1 MPSADENY
9 ELKEQL
15 GQGTFGS
22 VYKAYVVSEAQCQKR
37 NLAALTSFLLFFSQ
51 KLYLN
56 LVTCKIYSCRGA
68 CLRNR
73 GSAKKLRHRQQR

>member
-37 NLAALTSFLLFFSQ
+37 NLAALTSFLLFSSL
-51 KLYLN
+51 K
-56 LVTCKIYSCRGA
+56 
-68 CLRNR
+68 NR
-73 GSAKKLRHRQQR
+73 SM

>member
-1 MPSADENY
+1 MFKILEYFVATSNQQEMPSADENY

-37 NLAALTSFLLFFSQ
+37 NLAALTSFLLFSS
-51 KLYLN
+51 L
-56 LVTCKIYSCRGA
+56 
-68 CLRNR
+68 
-73 GSAKKLRHRQQR
+73 KKLN